1 HGQLRARVTAPSR
14 AGKSGT
20 KERGGGAPL
29 YGEGRGPTR
38 AASSTSASTRVSCAS
53 STSASTRVSC
63 ARSSR
68 SVAIRPPLK
77 TRHRR
82 RSKAHRTGLDR
93 IEKPAAWLLVVGSR
107 EVFRRA
113 RRSRRELELWASLP
127 GRRGEIG
134 TVADRADLLAA
145 LGELSERQ
153 RTVVVARYFYGLSYD
168 EIASHFEIKS
178 GTVGATL
185 HQAIERLRQIQLS
198 GRLAR
203 GAMR

>member
-1 HGQLRARVTAPSR
+1 MTDLWRELYEREYPRLLRALVA
-14 AGKSGT
+14 
-20 KERGGGAPL
+20 L
-29 YGEGRGPTR
+29 GRDP
-38 AASSTSASTRVSCAS
+38 AAAEDAAQEAFV
-53 STSASTRVSC
+53 
-63 ARSSR
+63 
-68 SVAIRPPLK
+68 
-77 TRHRR
+77 
-82 RSKAHRTGLDR
+82 KAHRTGLDR

-127 GRRGEIG
+127 ERHDEID

-168 EIASHFEIKS
+168 EIGSHFDIKS

-185 HQAIERLRQIQLS
+185 HQAIERLRQIQLA

-203 GAMR
+203 GVMR